1 MAILLFIHLLIT
13 LALIGTILMQ
23 KSDGGSLGL
32 GGNPTSNMF
41 SARGA
46 ANLLTRATAVLAT
59 LFFLNSL
66 LMAAISRHQSGTI
79 DKLLG
84 GVPAHPTIPEDTTN

>member
-1 MAILLFIHLLIT
+1 MNILLAIHVIIT
-13 LALIGTILMQ
+13 LALIGVILMQ
-23 KSDGGSLGL
+23 KSDGSGMGL

-46 ANLLTRATAVLAT
+46 ANLLSRATAILAT

-66 LMAAISRHQSGTI
+66 LMAAISRSQSGTV
-79 DKLLG
+79 DKILG
-84 GVPAHPTIPEDTTN
+84 EAPAQPTIPTDTSN